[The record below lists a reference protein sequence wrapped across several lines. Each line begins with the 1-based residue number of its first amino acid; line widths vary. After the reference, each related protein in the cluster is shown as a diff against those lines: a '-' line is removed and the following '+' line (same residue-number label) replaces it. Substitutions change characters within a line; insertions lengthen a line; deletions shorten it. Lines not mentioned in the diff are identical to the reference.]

1 MFENLI
7 DVLKKNPRKIVFTEG
22 ADARILEAD
31 PSAQLLGALP
41 L

>member
-22 ADARILEAD
+22 TEPRILEAAATLNKD
-31 PSAQLLGALP
+31 G
-41 L
+41 